1 MPVDLSDCQETKD
14 AFAVS
19 PIPVE
24 LGSEYPLWKVWTNR
38 SFVNHGNI
46 LHLQC
51 PVWSSLALVA
61 TKYLATE
68 HLKCNYRSWK

>member
-24 LGSEYPLWKVWTNR
+24 LGSEYPL
-38 SFVNHGNI
+38 
-46 LHLQC
+46 
-51 PVWSSLALVA
+51 
-61 TKYLATE
+61 
-68 HLKCNYRSWK
+68 